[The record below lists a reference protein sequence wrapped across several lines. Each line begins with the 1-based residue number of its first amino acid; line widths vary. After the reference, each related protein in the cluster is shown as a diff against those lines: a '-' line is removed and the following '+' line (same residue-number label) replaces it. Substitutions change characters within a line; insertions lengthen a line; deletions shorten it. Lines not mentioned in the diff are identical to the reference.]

1 MQEGSKYMTYEF
13 SGVLAGHL
21 QDFISEKRGIGY
33 IYNTEAKH
41 LSRFSRFSLDYEVP
55 PDSLPEELVRAW
67 IAKSRRIRTETS
79 IPAIH

>member
-55 PDSLPEELVRAW
+55 PDLKNLSGHGLQ
-67 IAKSRRIRTETS
+67 KSRRIRTETS